1 MSRLAVA
8 TVPLMLL
15 LSVPAIAGDRIV
27 IEQGAR
33 PSAFK
38 SEVQVNVSVS
48 FFAPAAVDDS
58 EASVK
63 AQQRARR
70 MLYENASKECD
81 LLRATIATDCRL
93 QRININVRTKPG
105 YGRQP
110 AGLNATGNFSY
121 RITLK

>member
-1 MSRLAVA
+1 MLRPAIVA
-8 TVPLMLL
+8 VPLMLL
-15 LSVPAIAGDRIV
+15 LSASASAGDRIV

-48 FFAPAAVDDS
+48 FFAPASVDDS

-70 MLYENASKECD
+70 MLYESASKECD

-93 QRININVRTKPG
+93 QRININVRTRPG
-105 YGRQP
+105 YGRQAP
-110 AGLNATGNFSY
+110 GLNATGNFSY